1 MRNDEAGLVE
11 AAGSDPDAGLER
23 AIHSTAR
30 WCSFAFSGLLLPKPL
45 CVWYGRKKNSGVP
58 KGAPLFEQGL
68 SVGLAVCQT
77 QSLRPCG
84 LGGSVF
90 KARLCQS
97 PTMPKPDY
105 LVIKSA

>member
-11 AAGSDPDAGLER
+11 AAGADPDVGLER
-23 AIHSTAR
+23 AIHSTAG
-30 WCSFAFSGLLLPKPL
+30 WCSFAFGGLLLPKPL
-45 CVWYGRKKNSGVP
+45 CVRYGRKKNSGVP

-90 KARLCQS
+90 QS